1 MRIIAGKYKG
11 RTISTI
17 EGNETR
23 PVMDRIK
30 ETIFN
35 ILIHRYSVIDIEVL
49 DLFAGSGSFGL
60 ESLSRGAKQVTFV
73 EKSTEAIKYLQSN
86 INKLKCNDQ
95 CLIKNM
101 SVDSFLGNSNK
112 RFDLVFYDPPFK
124 MINPLGTINRIC
136 QNNILSEESILIFRS
151 ERKSTFTFDNLKVE
165 IEKVFGRNV
174 VYFLRTINTMTGV
187 YHDLQS
193 EISIES
199 QSV

>member
-35 ILIHRYSVIDIEVL
+35 ILAHRYSLIDIAVL

-60 ESLSRGAKQVTFV
+60 EALSRGAKEITFV
-73 EKSTEAIKYLQSN
+73 EKSEETIKYLQSN
-86 INKLKCNDQ
+86 INKLRCNDQ
-95 CLIKNM
+95 CVIKNM
-101 SVDSFLGNSNK
+101 SVKFFLENNK
-112 RFDLVFYDPPFK
+112 KNFDVVFYDPPFK
-124 MINPLGTINRIC
+124 MINPIEIINQIY

-151 ERKSTFTFDNLKVE
+151 EKKNTFSFDNFKIE
-165 IEKVFGRNV
+165 IEKVFGRNI
-174 VYFLRTINTMTGV
+174 VYFLRTEQLIN
-187 YHDLQS
+187 
-193 EISIES
+193 
-199 QSV
+199 